1 MNIIKHKYFA
11 YYQMIKLNV
20 ASSLLQGYSHLFP
33 HLSLTKTLSLSITVA
48 SAQKK
53 TMEPLFVDNKKIAS
67 LLPMSECIAV
77 MEKMF
82 RSLAAGECLQ
92 PLRSIMWLPDRK
104 GLLGMMPGH
113 AASLDVMGIKVISV
127 FHANSEAGLP
137 SHQGVVILF
146 DAKNG
151 QPLMLF
157 DALEITAIRTAA
169 ASAVATRVLSRKNS
183 SILAIIGSG
192 EQAKRHI
199 ESMLLVRNI
208 KQVNIS
214 SRSEKNAKTLA
225 EQVSSQ
231 YNIPV
236 QVFKNAKEAVAHADI
251 ICTVTSS
258 KEPVVMA
265 DWIAPGTH
273 INAVGSSTPATR
285 ELDTATIVA
294 SKLFTDR
301 YESIFNEAGD
311 FLIPKKEGAVTDEH
325 VKAEIGEV
333 LSGTKKGRENN
344 EEITVFK
351 SLGIAAEDI
360 FSAEYVYKKVVSGKS

>member
-1 MNIIKHKYFA
+1 MHGSSSMTIPL
-11 YYQMIKLNV
+11 KLY
-20 ASSLLQGYSHLFP
+20 LY
-33 HLSLTKTLSLSITVA
+33 K
-48 SAQKK
+48 
-53 TMEPLFVDNKKIAS
+53 PLFRQPMDLPFINKEKIAS
-67 LLPMSECIAV
+67 LLPMNECIEV

-92 PLRSIMWLPDRK
+92 PLRSIMWLPDRH

-113 AASLDVMGIKVISV
+113 AANLDILGIKVISV

-137 SHQGVVILF
+137 SHQGVVMLF

-169 ASAVATRVLSRKNS
+169 ASAVATRLLSREIA

-192 EQAKRHI
+192 EQAKRHM
-199 ESMLLVRNI
+199 EAMLLVRNFQQI
-208 KQVNIS
+208 NIT
-214 SRSEKNAKTLA
+214 SRNEKHAKTLA
-225 EQVSSQ
+225 EQSFSK

-236 QVFKNAKEAVAHADI
+236 KVFRNVKDAVANADI

-265 DWIAPGTH
+265 DWLARGTH
-273 INAVGSSTPATR
+273 INAVGSSTPVAR
-285 ELDTATIVA
+285 ELDTATIMR
-294 SKLFTDR
+294 SKLFTDC
-301 YESIFNEAGD
+301 YESLFNEAGD

-325 VKAEIGEV
+325 VKADIGEV
-333 LSGTKKGRENN
+333 LSGTRKGRENE

-351 SLGIAAEDI
+351 SLGIAVEDI
-360 FSAEYVYKKVVSGKS
+360 FSAYHVYKKVVGR